1 MTKQRRKASRP
12 APASTTPFY
21 EEACILTGIRRGPV
35 WLMRRQRLAP
45 GTPASVEADWQWALE
60 REERTHDVIGFYHTH
75 PLAAGTAPSARDVRT
90 MRVWCGAFGKPLLC
104 VIGCGGQTQA
114 TLFAD
119 DEDSGQPL
127 PILEVFAGG
136 ILVAVEEQEAH
147 GR

>member
-1 MTKQRRKASRP
+1 MTKQRRKAPR
-12 APASTTPFY
+12 STQVTVTPFH
-21 EEACILTGIRRGPV
+21 EEACILTGVRRGPV

-60 REERTHDVIGFYHTH
+60 REERTHDVVGFYHTH
-75 PLAAGTAPSARDVRT
+75 PLAADTTPSGRDVRT

-114 TLFAD
+114 TLFAN
-119 DEDSGQPL
+119 DEENGQRL

-136 ILVAVEEQEAH
+136 ILVAVEEGKH
-147 GR
+147 DGR